1 MNEDRVALYWSYA
14 LEADSKAFVART
26 SEPTQRAWLILAR
39 QWTKMAEKEEAKS
52 TIAKRD
58 MQDA

>member
-1 MNEDRVALYWSYA
+1 MREDRAALYRRYA
-14 LEADSKAFVART
+14 LEAESKAFVART

-39 QWTKMAEKEEAKS
+39 QWTKMAEKEEAKAA
-52 TIAKRD
+52 IAQRD